1 MAAPLQI
8 QLTPEEDRLLLE
20 LSLDPKTH
28 KKTRLWA
35 AMVRLAA
42 EGWTAPRIARHF
54 HKDRSTVYLVLRR
67 FLEQGLPGLAYR
79 KPPGAPRKFTP
90 QMAAFLEER
99 LAEDRT
105 WTAPQLAEALAERF
119 GVRLAPKVISRHL
132 RAMGYVWKRTRY
144 VPLGRPTE
152 EEMKAFAAEEEE
164 AKRGRALV
172 EHAVPV
178 PAVHLVAGAGS
189 PAPPFYVDQGGEGD
203 DHRPVGDPLRPQG
216 PVVLD
221 DPLVGL
227 LEARSGLI
235 PYLRVL
241 LDLDPRDVKKEGVLC
256 SKIVSTPFTILTRK
270 PFWWLPTF
278 GWMTNSRPCK
288 L

>member
-1 MAAPLQI
+1 MPTPYYVNMAAPLQI

-164 AKRGRALV
+164 AKRGRGRGGWRWDTWTR
-172 EHAVPV
+172 
-178 PAVHLVAGAGS
+178 AGF
-189 PAPPFYVDQGGEGD
+189 P
-203 DHRPVGDPLRPQG
+203 
-216 PVVLD
+216 
-221 DPLVGL
+221 
-227 LEARSGLI
+227 
-235 PYLRVL
+235 
-241 LDLDPRDVKKEGVLC
+241 
-256 SKIVSTPFTILTRK
+256 
-270 PFWWLPTF
+270 
-278 GWMTNSRPCK
+278 
-288 L
+288 